1 MTSSDQ
7 PMAATHRDLAQMV
20 ARNEFRS
27 DHYYRLNVFS
37 LLILPLRER
46 REDIHPLVLHF
57 VEVFAR
63 VALHRIAASSRLC
76 S

>member
-1 MTSSDQ
+1 MTSPDQ

-27 DHYYRLNVFS
+27 DLYYRLNVFPV
-37 LLILPLRER
+37 LILPLREL
-46 REDIHPLVLHF
+46 REDIHQLVLHF
-57 VEVFAR
+57 AEVFAR
-63 VALHRIAASSRLC
+63 VALHRTAASSRLW